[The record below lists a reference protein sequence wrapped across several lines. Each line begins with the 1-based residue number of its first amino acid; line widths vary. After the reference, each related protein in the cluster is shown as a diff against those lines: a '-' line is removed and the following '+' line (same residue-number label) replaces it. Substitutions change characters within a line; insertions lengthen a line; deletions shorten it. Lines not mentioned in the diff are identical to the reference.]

1 MQAMSDALQFKVL
14 GPVAVALDAEPLLV
28 RAPLQRRLLAALLT
42 GSGQV
47 VTAEALSEAVW
58 NEAPPDNARNALM
71 VYLHRLRKA
80 LGAAHRIVHEP
91 AGYRLLVTADDFDA
105 KAFDELSDS
114 ARNERVKNRLERSG
128 ELYAS
133 AMALWRGEPY
143 ADVPSLGPIAAEAL
157 RLTELRSLVHRESL
171 EVRLDLGLHATV
183 VGEFETLARD
193 HPFHER
199 LTALRALALYRS
211 GRQAEALQVFREIR
225 KSLREELGIDPGP
238 LLQRVHDAILHRDER
253 LETVSTGSIEGE
265 WAPPAEPRI
274 EVRPPAATPRELP
287 ADVAAFTGRESEF
300 RDLEA
305 ARLGDEAE
313 GIPPA
318 SILVLSGM
326 AGVGKTA
333 SAIHWSRRVAA
344 DYPDGQLFLDLR
356 GYSGVPTLRPIE
368 ALAAMLR
375 TLGLDDDQVPADP
388 DQAAARLRTVTA
400 GRRMLLLLDNARS
413 AEQVTPLLPSGP
425 GSLVIVTSRNHLGDL
440 LARHGGFHLQLDPL
454 DTEEAVA
461 LLKSLLRL
469 PRSARHPEIDELAR
483 RCGYLPLALRIA
495 AANLMRGPEGLSEYT
510 ERLSSGDPL
519 AALQIGDSPETAV
532 KATFDRSY
540 AAQPETAR
548 HVFRMFGIAP
558 VGSLSIDALA
568 AVAGTGR
575 GEARRAAAQLVNAN
589 MVNRDGRDRLS
600 LHDLVRD
607 YANGL
612 VEADDPLR
620 AEALER
626 LFTWYRETADAAGGT
641 RYPGSARL
649 LHPDRAGGSLPFDT
663 PETAARWL
671 EEEREQL
678 IAIARY
684 AAEHGHGS
692 VAWRLADSLRARA
705 WAAMDSVDFLAL
717 AEAALRGARE
727 DRSVPGEAVAELGAS
742 TAYLKARDFA
752 NAVEHAARAVE
763 LAHRIDWVP
772 GQASAHHNMMVACW
786 LTGRLRL
793 AIEHGEAALAIN
805 REHGR
810 LRGQSVNLGA
820 LGVVYGERGELR
832 RELELHTEALDIAE
846 KIGDSRLRR
855 SHLRNLMSESIE
867 LGGMDQAEHHMDQ
880 VMQIE
885 ADTGAGELTPLA
897 AGGLA
902 ELYSALGRYEDALPY
917 AELVVR
923 EAQSN
928 GDRRRLAEGLV
939 SVAAVLNRLGRHA
952 EAVDAADRA
961 LHPVGSDL
969 MGIRINV
976 LIERAVGL
984 IELERI
990 EAALADAA
998 SALDLAR
1005 EGGFVIREGLALN
1018 LQAEA
1023 ALHLGETGNAR
1034 DTAARAADLLRPTGY
1049 LAGESWSLSLLGEAA
1064 RAEGDDA
1071 TAGRYRRR
1079 IEQTYKRMGAP
1090 VPTRF
1095 GTEPQ

>member
-1 MQAMSDALQFKVL
+1 MSDALQFKVL

-47 VTAEALSEAVW
+47 VTGEALAEAIW
-58 NEAPPDNARNALM
+58 DEAPPDNARNALM
-71 VYLHRLRKA
+71 VYLHRLRRA
-80 LGAAHRIVHEP
+80 LGAAHRIVREP
-91 AGYRLLVTADDFDA
+91 AGYRILVTAEDFDA
-105 KAFDELSDS
+105 RAFDELSVS
-114 ARNERVKNRLERSG
+114 ARNERGKNRLERSA
-128 ELYAS
+128 ELYS
-133 AMALWRGEPY
+133 RAMELWRGEPY
-143 ADVPSLGPIAAEAL
+143 ADVPPLGPIAAEAL
-157 RLTELRSLVHRESL
+157 RLRERRSVVHQESL
-171 EVRLDLGLHATV
+171 EVRLDLGRHAAV
-183 VGEFETLARD
+183 VGEFEALARD
-193 HPFHER
+193 HPFRER
-199 LTALRALALYRS
+199 LTALRAVALYRA
-211 GRQAEALQVFREIR
+211 GRQAEALQVFRESR
-225 KSLREELGIDPGP
+225 KALREELGIDPGP

-253 LETVSTGSIEGE
+253 LETVSTGSIEGD
-265 WAPPAEPRI
+265 WTPPAQPRI
-274 EVRPPAATPRELP
+274 EVRSPAAVTPRELP
-287 ADVAAFTGRESEF
+287 ADVTAFTGRENEL

-318 SILVLSGM
+318 SIVVLSGM

-333 SAIHWSRRVAA
+333 SAIHWSRRVAG

-356 GYSGVPTLRPIE
+356 GHAGVPTLRPIE

-375 TLGLDDDQVPADP
+375 TLGLDDDQVPADA
-388 DQAAARLRTVTA
+388 DQAAARLRTATA

-440 LARHGGFHLQLDPL
+440 LARHGGFHLPLRPL
-454 DTEEAVA
+454 DTEEAVS

-469 PRSARHPEIDELAR
+469 PRSARRPEIDELAR

-495 AANLMRGPEGLSEYT
+495 AANLVHGPQGLGEYT

-540 AAQPETAR
+540 AAQPEDAR

-575 GEARRAAAQLVNAN
+575 KEAERAAAQLVNAN
-589 MVNRDGRDRLS
+589 MVDRDEHGRLS

-612 VEADDPLR
+612 VDAEDPLR

-649 LHPDRAGGSLPFDT
+649 QHPDHAGGAPRFDA

-692 VAWRLADSLRARA
+692 VAWRLADSLRAHT

-717 AEAALRGARE
+717 ADAALRGARE
-727 DRSVPGEAVAELGAS
+727 VGSVPGEAVAELGAS
-742 TAYLKARDFA
+742 TAYLKARDFT

-763 LAHRIDWVP
+763 LSHRIDWVP

-793 AIEHGEAALAIN
+793 ALEHGEAALAIN

-820 LGVVYGERGELR
+820 LGVVYGELGELR
-832 RELELHTEALDIAE
+832 RELELHTEALTIAE
-846 KIGDSRLRR
+846 KIGDSRLQR

-867 LGGMDQAEHHMDQ
+867 LGSMDKAEHHMDQ
-880 VMQIE
+880 VMRIE
-885 ADTGAGELTPLA
+885 ADTGGGELTPLA

-902 ELYSALGRYEDALPY
+902 ELYSALGRYDDALPY

-923 EAQSN
+923 EAETN
-928 GDRRRLAEGLV
+928 GDRRREAEGLV
-939 SVAAVLNRLGRHA
+939 SVAAVLNRLGRHS
-952 EAVDAADRA
+952 EAVDVAGRA
-961 LHPVGSDL
+961 LEPVGSDL

-984 IELERI
+984 IELEQI
-990 EAALADAA
+990 EAAQADAA

-1005 EGGFVIREGLALN
+1005 RGGFLIREGLALN

-1023 ALHLGETGNAR
+1023 ALHLGETATAR
-1034 DTAARAADLLRPTGY
+1034 GLAEAAADLLSPTGY
-1049 LAGESWSLSLLGEAA
+1049 LAGEAWSLSLLGEATGA
-1064 RAEGDDA
+1064 DGDEEA
-1071 TAGRYRRR
+1071 AARYRSRV
-1079 IEQTYKRMGAP
+1079 EQTYAQTGAP